1 MLHRHSP
8 GVWTT
13 RLANLAD
20 ALTCRR
26 GVTGPRSPCNLPSDM
41 GHRWFRRRWWPFPS
55 VAGPRVSPSIRLRGD
70 AGPSESPAGR
80 TADSHEAKFLPRGG
94 GAPVACR
101 ERNDVMS
108 ADRKPEVR
116 VRRTPRPGLDHGF
129 GRRAASRGALARPSH
144 RWRSNRRRAA
154 RSRSIAADLA
164 PPGPAEWPDR
174 DHCRISVIGPPTA
187 GGRAEAR
194 LS

>member
-1 MLHRHSP
+1 MLHRHSA

-70 AGPSESPAGR
+70 AGPSESPSGR

-94 GAPVACR
+94 APVACR
-101 ERNDVMS
+101 EGNDVTS
-108 ADRKPEVR
+108 ADPD
-116 VRRTPRPGLDHGF
+116 PGFGFAGRPAPAATTAI
-129 GRRAASRGALARPSH
+129 GRRAASRGALVRPSH
-144 RWRSNRRRAA
+144 RWRSNRRRTAH
-154 RSRSIAADLA
+154 SRSIAADLA

-174 DHCRISVIGPPTA
+174 DHCRIGVIGPPTA